1 MYSLYLKWINWM
13 KSNFISRKTV
23 YMAFKGI
30 IELLATWQ
38 LCFAGASSGSRC
50 TGSRKCEG
58 CCRSLW
64 TGVWFT
70 WHCNQQCRRKLYI
83 PHWATVPQCLEN
95 SGGHCPERNSHCD
108 LGAREKAHQSK
119 PRYNVASSIFGDF
132 VFQLIWNLMFIH
144 WSAISN
150 INILYRY
157 DHWS

>member
-1 MYSLYLKWINWM
+1 MNKLDEKQ
-13 KSNFISRKTV
+13 FH
-23 YMAFKGI
+23 FKGI

-50 TGSRKCEG
+50 TGSRECEG

-83 PHWATVPQCLEN
+83 PHRATVPQCLEN

-150 INILYRY
+150 NILYRY